1 MWESR
6 RDFQR
11 VWEGWEAG
19 FMAFHA
25 FHTLSFPW
33 PAFSR
38 GKCWISCY
46 SATQSNVPHLAR
58 NVRRDRLSMSA
69 LAIYQL
75 SRRFIARQLG
85 KIAWPRS
92 QLYERN
98 SENGR

>member
-1 MWESR
+1 MWEFR

-38 GKCWISCY
+38 GKCWISRY
-46 SATQSNVPHLAR
+46 SATQGNVPHLAR

-69 LAIYQL
+69 LAIYHSL
-75 SRRFIARQLG
+75 RKRYAFLPNDAPSLTT
-85 KIAWPRS
+85 
-92 QLYERN
+92 
-98 SENGR
+98 